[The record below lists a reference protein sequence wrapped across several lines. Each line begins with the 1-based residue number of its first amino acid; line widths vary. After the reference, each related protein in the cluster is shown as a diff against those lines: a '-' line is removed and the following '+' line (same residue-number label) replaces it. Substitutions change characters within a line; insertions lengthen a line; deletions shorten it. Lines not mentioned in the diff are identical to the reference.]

1 MIISRREAREL
12 WFKIVFEYDFYPN
25 PELDAQ
31 LDLFMEQQPMLT
43 DEDRAEIKAKAKDIF
58 TKIEELDKEISE
70 KTEGW
75 SVARMSRVDLS
86 IIRLALYEIRY
97 DDEVPVRVGINEA
110 VELAKIY
117 GGDES
122 PKFVNGVLAR
132 LVKGQDE

>member
-31 LDLFMEQQPMLT
+31 LDLFLEQQPLLT
-43 DEDRAEIKAKAKDIF
+43 DEDRAEVRAKAVDIF
-58 TKIEELDKEISE
+58 SKVEELDKEITE

-97 DDEVPVRVGINEA
+97 DDDVPVRVGINEA
-110 VELAKIY
+110 VELAKTY

-122 PKFVNGVLAR
+122 PKFVNGVLGR